1 MENPTVEPAL
11 RKSIETSLGY
21 CDGCDVWF
29 HGNCIAL
36 SDEQLNILAS
46 VATSCLFCQ
55 PCFDQRKNTTPVKG
69 FELSQIEVVVKKALD
84 TCLPPLV
91 ERCLNEKLD
100 TACKLPVKFPPSPK
114 AIEDTS
120 CTLRVNGIPE
130 EGSNLF
136 ENIQSDSARL
146 KAVFVHIG
154 EYEAGNI
161 SAVRRLGK
169 FVTPKT
175 DKESAKSRPRTLLV
189 TFTNPWSARKCLARS
204 SHLKS
209 FDYSVNIS
217 QSLTGEQRVM
227 EKKILS
233 TRYNMIQSGKL
244 RVDFRIRDLKLYYT
258 DELVQ
263 LPNDTVAP
271 NSVVKAN

>member
-1 MENPTVEPAL
+1 MNHFPLSAGGNSNCGICAKKVHRNESGIL
-11 RKSIETSLGY
+11 

-29 HGNCIAL
+29 HVNYIAL

-46 VATSCLFCQ
+46 EATSCWFCQ
-55 PCFDQRKNTTPVKG
+55 PCFDQRKNTTPVKEFG
-69 FELSQIEVVVKKALD
+69 PSQIQAVVKKALD
-84 TCLPPLV
+84 MCLPPIV

-100 TACKLPVKFPPSPK
+100 TACKLPVKLPPSPK

-120 CTLRVNGIPE
+120 CTLRVYGIPE

-136 ENIQSDSARL
+136 ENIQSDSASL
-146 KAVFVHIG
+146 KAVFSHIG

-169 FVTPKT
+169 FVKPKT
-175 DKESAKSRPRTLLV
+175 DEESAKSRPRTLLV
-189 TFTNPWSARKCLARS
+189 TFTNPWSARKCLAKS

-209 FDYSVNIS
+209 FDYPVYIS

-227 EKKILS
+227 EKEILS

-244 RVDFRIRDLKLYYT
+244 RADFKIL
-258 DELVQ
+258 E
-263 LPNDTVAP
+263 TVL
-271 NSVVKAN
+271 